1 MTYVKYYPVPKT
13 RETNYYGEKTWNP
26 AYDVVEHEDK
36 YVLEFDLPGFAK
48 SDFTINVK
56 DGILAVSG
64 ERKAEKNEEGDFYRH
79 YGRPNG
85 TFERTFR
92 LNDKVNEEK
101 LKASYKNG
109 VLRIDLPKREE
120 VKPRTIEIA

>member
-1 MTYVKYYPVPKT
+1 MTYVKYYPVPKKGA
-13 RETNYYGEKTWNP
+13 TNFYGEKNWNP
-26 AYDVVEHEDK
+26 AYDVVEHKDNFI
-36 YVLEFDLPGFAK
+36 LEFDLPGFAK
-48 SDFTINVK
+48 SDFAINVK
-56 DGILAVSG
+56 DGILTVSG
-64 ERKAEKNEEGDFYRH
+64 ERKADKAEEGDFFRY
-79 YGRPNG
+79 YGRPYG

-120 VKPRTIEIA
+120 AKPRTIEIA

>member
-1 MTYVKYYPVPKT
+1 MTYVKYYPVPKART
-13 RETNYYGEKTWNP
+13 ANPYGRKSWTP

-36 YVLEFDLPGFAK
+36 FVLEFDLPGFAK

-56 DGILAVSG
+56 EGVLTVSG
-64 ERKAEKNEEGDFYRH
+64 ERKAVKIEENDFFRY
-79 YGRPNG
+79 YGRPYG

-109 VLRIDLPKREE
+109 VLKIDLPKREE
-120 VKPRTIEIA
+120 LKPRTIEIA